1 MDFKEWL
8 SSNKN
13 SLPDATRENFEKLY
27 LEFIDFKANEYMLEL
42 KEKKA
47 ELLDQN
53 EQEHQIFIKRHVN
66 ILERCFWIIR
76 VVVRVMY

>member
-27 LEFIDFKANEYMLEL
+27 WEFIDFKANEYMSEF
-42 KEKKA
+42 KEKK
-47 ELLDQN
+47 QN
-53 EQEHQIFIKRHVN
+53 YWPKMNKNIK
-66 ILERCFWIIR
+66 IS
-76 VVVRVMY
+76 

>member
-27 LEFIDFKANEYMLEL
+27 WEFIDFKANEYMLEF

-47 ELLDQN
+47 EVLAQN
-53 EQEHQIFIKRHVN
+53 EQEHQ
-66 ILERCFWIIR
+66 
-76 VVVRVMY
+76 

>member
-27 LEFIDFKANEYMLEL
+27 WEFIDFKANEYMLEF

-47 ELLDQN
+47 ELLAQN
-53 EQEHQIFIKRHVN
+53 EQENQNLIKRHIN
-66 ILERCFWIIR
+66 IWRYCFGLL
-76 VVVRVMY
+76 

>member
-42 KEKKA
+42 KEKK
-47 ELLDQN
+47 QN
-53 EQEHQIFIKRHVN
+53 YWTKMNKNIK
-66 ILERCFWIIR
+66 IS
-76 VVVRVMY
+76 

>member
-53 EQEHQIFIKRHVN
+53 EQEHQNFIKRHVN
-66 ILERCFWIIR
+66 IWRDAFGLL
-76 VVVRVMY
+76 

>member
-47 ELLDQN
+47 ELLAQN
-53 EQEHQIFIKRHVN
+53 EQEHQNFIKRHVN
-66 ILERCFWIIR
+66 IWRDAFGLLELLLE
-76 VVVRVMY
+76 